1 MDNIDKKVI
10 LEIKDLRVN
19 FYTYRGVVK
28 ALNGVNLK
36 VYKGEFFGLVGETG
50 CGKSVTA
57 SAVLNLVQNP
67 GKIEKGEVIFKGE
80 DLLKMNKEEIREK
93 IRGKEITM
101 IMQYPISAL
110 NPVINNGD
118 QIIEAL
124 INNKNMK
131 KREAEKRTIELLRE
145 VNIPE
150 PEKIAHQFP
159 HQLSGGMAQRVMI
172 AMMLS
177 TEPSLLIADEPTTA
191 LDVSIQAQVLNLLK
205 DLVSKHK
212 ATVLLIT
219 HDLSVVAETC
229 DRVGVMYAGDMIEV
243 GNTNQIINNPQHPY
257 TKGLIKAIPSDR
269 SKELVEIRGSVPDL
283 VNPPS
288 GCRFH
293 PRCDYAKL
301 VCKKEKPQVLQVEKG
316 HTVACFLYEKEYK
329 KLKKE
334 YK

>member
-1 MDNIDKKVI
+1 MSLEV
-10 LEIKDLRVN
+10 LVEIKNLIIN

-28 ALNGVNLK
+28 AINGVNLK
-36 VYKGEFFGLVGETG
+36 IKKGEFFGLVGETG

-67 GKIEKGEVIFKGE
+67 GKIEKGEILFKGKDILTMSE
-80 DLLKMNKEEIREK
+80 DKIRDS

-101 IMQYPISAL
+101 IMQHPVAAL
-110 NPVINNGD
+110 NPVIKNGD
-118 QIIEAL
+118 QIAEAL
-124 INNKNMK
+124 NQKMGEAEAK
-131 KREAEKRTIELLRE
+131 KRAIQLLKE

-150 PEKIAHQFP
+150 PEKVANQYP

-191 LDVSIQAQVLNLLK
+191 LDVSIQAQVLLLLK
-205 DLVSKHK
+205 DLIKKHK
-212 ATVLLIT
+212 ASVLLIT

-229 DRVGVMYAGDMIEV
+229 DRVGVMYAGDMVEV
-243 GNTNQIINNPQHPY
+243 GEVDQIISNPKHPY
-257 TKGLIKAIPSDR
+257 TTGLIRAIPSDYG
-269 SKELVEIRGSVPDL
+269 KELVGIRGSVPDL

-293 PRCDYAKL
+293 PRCDHARE
-301 VCKKEKPQVLQVEKG
+301 VCKEKKPKTIQVESN
-316 HTVACFLYEKEYK
+316 HTVACFLYEE
-329 KLKKE
+329 E
-334 YK
+334 ESG